1 VIVSLRGLV
10 QRMGEG
16 AVTLELGGVG
26 VEVSVPRAVIDRAPS
41 VGEPLFLYTRMIVR
55 EDSIQLFGF
64 DTLEQRELFD
74 LLLQVSGVGPR
85 LALGI
90 LSHLS
95 PDVLRG
101 AVANNQPEALDKVP
115 GIGRK
120 SAEKIVFFLKDRL
133 QAPAAAAPAIHG
145 SDNEVLAALTT
156 LGYTLVEAQ
165 RAVQAIPDDAP
176 DDVEERLRLA
186 LRHFARG

>member
-10 QRMGEG
+10 QRLGEN
-16 AVTLELGGVG
+16 ALTLDLGGVG
-26 VEVSVPRAVIDRAPS
+26 VEVSVPRAVIDRAPA
-41 VGEPLFLYTRMIVR
+41 VGEALFLHTRMIVR
-55 EDSIQLFGF
+55 EDSMQLYGF

-133 QAPAAAAPAIHG
+133 QAPAAAVPAFHG

-156 LGYTLVEAQ
+156 LGYTLIEAQ
-165 RAVQAIPDDAP
+165 RAVQSIPADAP
-176 DDVEERLRLA
+176 EDFV
-186 LRHFARG
+186 HG

>member
-1 VIVSLRGLV
+1 MIVSLRGLV
-10 QRMGEG
+10 QHLGEG
-16 AVTLELGGVG
+16 ALTLEMGGVG
-26 VEVSVPRAVIDRAPS
+26 VEVSVPRSVISRAPS
-41 VGEPLFLYTRMIVR
+41 VGEPVFLHTRMIVR
-55 EDSIQLFGF
+55 EDSIQLYGF

-85 LALGI
+85 LALAI

-101 AVANNQPEALDKVP
+101 AVVNNQPEALDKVP

-120 SAEKIVFFLKDRL
+120 SAEKIVFFLRDRL
-133 QAPAAAAPAIHG
+133 QAPAAPARVIRA
-145 SDNEVLAALTT
+145 SDSEVLGALTT

-165 RAVQAIPDDAP
+165 AAVQAIPEGAP

-186 LRHFARG
+186 LRHFVRA

>member
-10 QRMGEG
+10 QRLGEN
-16 AVTLELGGVG
+16 AVTLDIGGVG
-26 VEVSVPRAVIDRAPS
+26 VEVAVPRAVLDRAPS
-41 VGEPLFLYTRMIVR
+41 VGEPLFLYTRMVVR
-55 EDSIQLFGF
+55 EDLIQLFGF

-85 LALGI
+85 LAMAI

-120 SAEKIVFFLKDRL
+120 TAEKIVFFLKDKL
-133 QAPAAAAPAIHG
+133 LAPAAPVPVIHG
-145 SDNEVLAALTT
+145 SDSEVLAALTT
-156 LGYTLVEAQ
+156 LGYTLIEAQ
-165 RAVQAIPDDAP
+165 RAVQSIPDDAP
-176 DDVEERLRLA
+176 EDVEARLRLA

>member
-1 VIVSLRGLV
+1 MIASLRGVV
-10 QRMGEG
+10 QHLGE
-16 AVTLELGGVG
+16 ASVTLEVGGVG
-26 VEVSVPRAVIDRAPS
+26 IEVSVPHSVVEHGPAVGDPF
-41 VGEPLFLYTRMIVR
+41 FLHTRMIVR
-55 EDSIQLFGF
+55 EDSIQLYGF

-85 LALGI
+85 LALAL

-95 PDVLRG
+95 ADVLRG

-120 SAEKIVFFLKDRL
+120 TAEKIVFFLKDRL
-133 QAPAAAAPAIHG
+133 RAPAPALRLIRG
-145 SDNEVLAALTT
+145 ADGEVLSALTA

-165 RAVQAIPDDAP
+165 AAVQAIPDDAP
-176 DDVEERLRLA
+176 EDIEDRLRLA
-186 LRHFARG
+186 LRHFARP

>member
-10 QRMGEG
+10 QRLSEN
-16 AVTLELGGVG
+16 AVTLDLGGVG
-26 VEVSVPRAVIDRAPS
+26 VEVSVPRVVIDRAPA
-41 VGEPLFLYTRMIVR
+41 VGEALFLYTRMIVR

-85 LALGI
+85 LALAI
-90 LSHLS
+90 LSYLS
-95 PDVLRG
+95 PEVLRG

-133 QAPAAAAPAIHG
+133 LAPEAPVPAIHG
-145 SDNEVLAALTT
+145 TDSEVLAALTT

-165 RAVQAIPDDAP
+165 RAVRAIPEDAP